1 VNTQLEYEVQ
11 AGYNGWTGILV
22 DFGVGKSAL
31 SHFLDSALMFIAS
44 GN

>member
-22 DFGVGKSAL
+22 DFGVGKENQPYL
-31 SHFLDSALMFIAS
+31 IFLIQH
-44 GN
+44 